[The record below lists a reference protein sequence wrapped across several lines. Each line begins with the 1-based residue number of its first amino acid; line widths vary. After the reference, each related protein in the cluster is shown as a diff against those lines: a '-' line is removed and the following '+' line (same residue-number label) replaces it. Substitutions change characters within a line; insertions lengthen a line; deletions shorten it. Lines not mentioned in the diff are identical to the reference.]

1 MLCCKVFR
9 IPDSSRCMKMISEL
23 KVKVAALTSEL
34 IEYKSV
40 RGQLRIAEPDQENG
54 DLRSKFRSYKD
65 TISLHNLWLYFSR
78 QRGKINSRI
87 AGR

>member
-1 MLCCKVFR
+1 M
-9 IPDSSRCMKMISEL
+9 
-23 KVKVAALTSEL
+23 KVAALTSEL

-65 TISLHNLWLYFSR
+65 TISLHNLWL
-78 QRGKINSRI
+78 
-87 AGR
+87 